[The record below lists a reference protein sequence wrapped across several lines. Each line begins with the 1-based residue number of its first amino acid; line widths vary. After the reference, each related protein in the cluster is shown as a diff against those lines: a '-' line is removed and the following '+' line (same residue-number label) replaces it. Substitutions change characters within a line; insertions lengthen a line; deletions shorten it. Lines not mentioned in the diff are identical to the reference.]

1 MKDFIAQSV
10 NLILAQGVVADD
22 VFVPRRVLRDE
33 SALANGVAVSLQA
46 FVFAK
51 GVDVG
56 KERPSRDAD
65 ERVFD
70 PAM

>member
-1 MKDFIAQSV
+1 MEDLIAQSV
-10 NLILAQGVVADD
+10 NLILAQGVVTDD
-22 VFVPRRVLRDE
+22 VLVTRGVLRDE
-33 SALANGVAVSLQA
+33 SALANGVTVSLQV

-56 KERPSRDAD
+56 EECPSRDAD
-65 ERVFD
+65 ERVFY